1 VNIKNIL
8 SILAGILFAIGYIP
22 YITAILRRRT
32 KPAKASW
39 IIWGTLDTITL
50 AGMIAKHSVNG
61 QILGAV
67 VGVWIVIILALKRGT
82 PGWTNLDK
90 LCLVGAALGI
100 VLWQTF
106 NNPVLAIVTSQIVI
120 FLGSIPTFVSA
131 WQDPSRENKLAW
143 TIYWISCILA
153 VFAIPKWTF
162 QDAGQPINFL
172 LIESI
177 MMFILYVRPKLSVH
191 EQKAGER

>member
-1 VNIKNIL
+1 
-8 SILAGILFAIGYIP
+8 
-22 YITAILRRRT
+22 
-32 KPAKASW
+32 
-39 IIWGTLDTITL
+39 
-50 AGMIAKHSVNG
+50 VNG

>member
-1 VNIKNIL
+1 MNIKNIL